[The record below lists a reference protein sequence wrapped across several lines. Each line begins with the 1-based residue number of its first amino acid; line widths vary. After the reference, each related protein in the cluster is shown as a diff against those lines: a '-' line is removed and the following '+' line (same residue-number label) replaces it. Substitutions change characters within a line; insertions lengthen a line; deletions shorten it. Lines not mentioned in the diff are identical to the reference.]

1 MNEKQIARICHE
13 VNKAYCETLGDT
25 SQVSWE
31 EAPKDI
37 QDSAI
42 AGVKAT
48 MKNPNLTPKEQ
59 HEIWMEHKVKEGWV
73 NGSVKNAE
81 AKTHPCIVK
90 YSWLPKEQRLKD
102 ILFGTIVKSLISQK
116 PDKEE
121 KDSSTS
127 DIPKTKAK
135 HK

>member
-31 EAPKDI
+31 ETPKNI

-42 AGVKAT
+42 AGVET
-48 MKNPNLTPKEQ
+48 VMKNPTLTPKEQ
-59 HEIWMEHKVKEGWV
+59 HGAWMDFKVKEGWV
-73 NGSVKNAE
+73 YGPEKNAE
-81 AKTHPCIVK
+81 TKTHPCIVK
-90 YSWLPKEQRLKD
+90 YSWLPKEQQLKD
-102 ILFGTIVKSLISQK
+102 TLFGAIVKSLISQK

-121 KDSSTS
+121 KDASTS
-127 DIPKTKAK
+127 DTPKAKAK